1 MRNVFKFILMLIIPL
16 VYVLIAHR
24 SVAQSA
30 PMDIKTAINTALTNN
45 RSLRSDSLDISISN
59 SKNKELAGFYKPQV
73 NYSTNTEYNPAIPS
87 QMLPGAVTGQPDKEP
102 VPVKFGTRYSF
113 KSGVEVTQTL
123 YRKDLLLQ
131 IKNSGLQ
138 TSIAKT
144 KYSLSKEQLVY
155 QVASLFYALQTSAEL
170 IRTTQFDYMN
180 LKDVLSIAKAQYENS
195 TLKRIDYESL
205 EINVANKQSQL
216 SQLQTQYN
224 DQLAHFNY
232 LLGIPASNQT
242 VISDSIPE
250 DLQALE
256 SSGQFLQRHDIRLS
270 YQLIESKEN
279 ELKSIRAEK
288 TPAINSYFRYNYQS
302 QFNKAGNAFDNDYL
316 FNASTVGVSISV
328 PLFDDNRRKSRIN
341 TAQTQLEQLKLQNQH
356 KQDEARMEVVSATG
370 TLSNSQQQY
379 VITKQNLVLAE
390 KVFSSRSALY
400 TEGVTTLMELLDAE
414 RELSNARNLYIQAL
428 IDVQNSRLDL
438 HKANGTL
445 LTDFIKSI

>member
-1 MRNVFKFILMLIIPL
+1 
-16 VYVLIAHR
+16 
-24 SVAQSA
+24 
-30 PMDIKTAINTALTNN
+30 
-45 RSLRSDSLDISISN
+45 
-59 SKNKELAGFYKPQV
+59 
-73 NYSTNTEYNPAIPS
+73 
-87 QMLPGAVTGQPDKEP
+87 
-102 VPVKFGTRYSF
+102 
-113 KSGVEVTQTL
+113 
-123 YRKDLLLQ
+123 
-131 IKNSGLQ
+131 
-138 TSIAKT
+138 
-144 KYSLSKEQLVY
+144 
-155 QVASLFYALQTSAEL
+155 
-170 IRTTQFDYMN
+170 
-180 LKDVLSIAKAQYENS
+180 
-195 TLKRIDYESL
+195 
-205 EINVANKQSQL
+205 
-216 SQLQTQYN
+216 
-224 DQLAHFNY
+224 
-232 LLGIPASNQT
+232 
-242 VISDSIPE
+242 
-250 DLQALE
+250 
-256 SSGQFLQRHDIRLS
+256 
-270 YQLIESKEN
+270 LIESKEN

-328 PLFDDNRRKSRIN
+328 PLFDGNRRKSRIN